1 MPVFALLVLMLLLP
15 LANANANPAAATDG
29 QLEMSVFWG
38 ISCPHCDNQKP
49 FLDTLEQR
57 YPALTIQRYEVSRS
71 SAHHHLFGEMARE
84 HQIRAGSVPTL
95 FVAGRAWIGDS
106 PTMRAEIVA
115 TIEQWLRDAEAA
127 RQIPPAPLEPSPPTG
142 EDTQAESPPRPP
154 PAMATESTATSPGQ
168 SVSLPLFGEVNLA
181 LQPLLLSTALIAL
194 VDGFN
199 PCSLWVLTLLL
210 GLVLHSGSRG
220 RIALVG
226 ITFLTTTALIYGAFI
241 AGIFSVLSYVLY
253 LNWVQWLVAAF
264 ALLFGVV
271 NIKDY
276 FWCKSGLSFT
286 IADSHK
292 PGIYKSIRGL
302 LDQRLGGL
310 GLMLATIIMASGIAL
325 VELPCTA
332 GFPVVWSGIIAEH
345 NVTGLAFV
353 GLLALYLLIYLAIEL
368 VVFATALFTLRMKR
382 LEEGHGRVL
391 KLIGGAVMVA
401 LALVLVLDPELMNDV
416 GGTLLVF
423 VGAILASLLVMLLHR
438 LMQAR

>member
-1 MPVFALLVLMLLLP
+1 MPAFALLVLLFLLP
-15 LANANANPAAATDG
+15 HASADARPASEAHSEP
-29 QLEMSVFWG
+29 LEMHVFWG
-38 ISCPHCDNQKP
+38 IGCPHCDNQKP
-49 FLDTLEQR
+49 FLDALEQR
-57 YPALTIQRYEVSRS
+57 YPTLTLQRYEVSRS
-71 SAHHHLFGEMARE
+71 RAHHQLFGEMARE
-84 HQIRAGSVPTL
+84 HGIRAGSVPTL

-106 PTMRAEIVA
+106 PTVRNEIVA
-115 TIEQWLRDAEAA
+115 AIEQQLHGAKAEAL
-127 RQIPPAPLEPSPPTG
+127 PPAPAREQATDEATG
-142 EDTQAESPPRPP
+142 TAQPP
-154 PAMATESTATSPGQ
+154 PASQQQ
-168 SVSLPLFGEVNLA
+168 SISLPLLGQVNLA
-181 LQPLLLSTALIAL
+181 VQPLVLSTALIAL

-241 AGIFSVLSYVLY
+241 AGVFSVLNYVLY
-253 LNWVQWLVAAF
+253 LSWVQWIVAGF
-264 ALLFGVV
+264 ALLFGLV

-276 FWCKSGLSFT
+276 FWYKAGLSFT

-302 LDQRLGGL
+302 LDQRLGGP
-310 GLMLATIIMASGIAL
+310 GLVLATIIMASGIAL

-332 GFPVVWSGIIAEH
+332 GFPVVWSGLLAEQ
-345 NVTGLAFV
+345 NVTGLAFI

-368 VVFATALFTLRMKR
+368 VIFITALVTLRMGR
-382 LEEGHGRVL
+382 FGEGHGRVL

-401 LALVLVLDPELMNDV
+401 LALVLVLNPELMNDV

-423 VGAILASLLVMLLHR
+423 VGAILASLAVMLLHR
-438 LMQAR
+438 LLTRQG